1 MVRYKNMTCSPPC
14 RAVVTQAEVASA
26 WSTGEQNAT
35 RTATTVT
42 DRQQVTTRALEEVE
56 KAEAIEWL
64 LAVEERTNC
73 DISDD
78 KLLVINFCPGGAP

>member
-1 MVRYKNMTCSPPC
+1 MPQELQLLSLTDYKL
-14 RAVVTQAEVASA
+14 Q
-26 WSTGEQNAT
+26 
-35 RTATTVT
+35 
-42 DRQQVTTRALEEVE
+42 EVE

-78 KLLVINFCPGGAP
+78 KLLVINFCPSGAP

>member
-1 MVRYKNMTCSPPC
+1 M
-14 RAVVTQAEVASA
+14 
-26 WSTGEQNAT
+26 GEQNAT

>member
-1 MVRYKNMTCSPPC
+1 MHDRRENEMPQELQLLSL
-14 RAVVTQAEVASA
+14 
-26 WSTGEQNAT
+26 
-35 RTATTVT
+35 T
-42 DRQQVTTRALEEVE
+42 DNKLQEVE

-64 LAVEERTNC
+64 LAVEERTNG